1 MNAIISI
8 LEKVMD
14 FCYGICGNYGFAVIL
29 FTVFSKVILLPLA
42 VWLHKNGI
50 KVVKMTPELNM
61 IKAKYFGASLI
72 PLTVQILILMGL
84 IAVIRKGIGNPDINM
99 NFFGLDLS
107 LIPVQEKGLLLLAP
121 VIAGLSSFILCV
133 AQNRINPLQAEQ
145 SMQDAVAALEA
156 GMELDV
162 VTIDLENSWTAL
174 KEITGKAGREDLL
187 DEIFSRFCL
196 GK

>member
-1 MNAIISI
+1 MSVVFERTKLLTDKQFHYCPGCNHGIIHRLVAESI
-8 LEKVMD
+8 D
-14 FCYGICGNYGFAVIL
+14 
-29 FTVFSKVILLPLA
+29 
-42 VWLHKNGI
+42 
-50 KVVKMTPELNM
+50 EL
-61 IKAKYFGASLI
+61 
-72 PLTVQILILMGL
+72 VQE
-84 IAVIRKGIGNPDINM
+84 IRRRY
-99 NFFGLDLS
+99 
-107 LIPVQEKGLLLLAP
+107 EKGLIIANADTLNNERQIGLA
-121 VIAGLSSFILCV
+121 
-133 AQNRINPLQAEQ
+133 LQAEQ